1 MTRTLDLTDPATGEV
16 FGTSVI
22 ATQSE
27 VDAALES
34 AAQAFAVWRRST
46 PAQRQLALLKIA
58 DALEARAAEFAD
70 LEVRET
76 GKIRSVVL
84 EEEIPE
90 CVSALR
96 FFAGAARHL
105 EGTAAGEYTPG
116 HTSVIRREPIGVC
129 AQIAPWNY
137 PLMMAVWK
145 IAPAL
150 AAGNTVVL
158 KPAETTPSTAVLL
171 ARVAA
176 EFLPPGAFTVLTG
189 DRDTGRALVRHP
201 ITALVSITG
210 STRAGI
216 DVATVA
222 AADLKRTHLELGGNA
237 PLLVFPDVDPASTAE
252 GIVGAA
258 FYNAGQDCTAGS
270 RVLVHESVHDDFVA
284 ELAKT
289 AAAQT
294 PGVDYGPL
302 NSAAQLAR
310 VEGLISRLPSHA
322 RIETG
327 GTRFGSR
334 GFAFSPTVISGVRQ
348 DDEMVQEEI
357 FGPVITVQS
366 FADEAAA
373 VALANGVPYGL
384 ASSVWTKD
392 LGVAARVSADLDFGC
407 VWVNTH
413 GPLVAEM
420 PHGGFGHS
428 GHGKDLSAYAFTEY
442 TRVKHVMT
450 RFA

>member
-16 FGTSVI
+16 FGTSPI
-22 ATQSE
+22 AEQSE
-27 VDAALES
+27 VDMALES
-34 AAQAFAVWRRST
+34 AAQAFAIWRRST

-58 DALEARAAEFAD
+58 DTLEARASEFAD

-84 EEEIPE
+84 DEEIPE

-116 HTSVIRREPIGVC
+116 HTSVIRREPVGVC

-171 ARVAA
+171 ARIAA

-201 ITALVSITG
+201 ATDLVSITG

-237 PLLVFPDVDPASTAE
+237 PLLVFPDADLAEAVE

-270 RVLVHESVHDDFVA
+270 RVLVHESIHDDFVA
-284 ELAKT
+284 SLAK
-289 AAAQT
+289 AASAQT

-302 NSAAQLAR
+302 NSAAQFSR
-310 VEGLISRLPSHA
+310 VEDLIARLPSHA

-327 GTRFGSR
+327 GTRYSSR
-334 GFAFSPTVISGVRQ
+334 GFYFSPTVISGVRQ
-348 DDEMVQEEI
+348 DDEIVQEEI

-366 FADEAAA
+366 FSDEAAA
-373 VALANGVPYGL
+373 VALANDVPYGL

-392 LGVAARVSADLDFGC
+392 LAVAARVTAELNFGC

-420 PHGGFGHS
+420 PHGGFAHS
-428 GHGKDLSAYAFTEY
+428 GHGKDLSTYAFTEY

>member
-16 FGTSVI
+16 FGTSPV
-22 ATQSE
+22 ASQSE
-27 VDAALES
+27 VDEAMAV

-58 DALEARAAEFAD
+58 DALEARASEFAD

-96 FFAGAARHL
+96 FFAGAARQL
-105 EGTAAGEYTPG
+105 EGTAAGEYAPG
-116 HTSVIRREPIGVC
+116 HTSVIRREPVGVC

-201 ITALVSITG
+201 GTDLVSITG

-237 PLLVFPDVDPASTAE
+237 PLLVFPDADLASTVE
-252 GIVGAA
+252 GIAGAA

-270 RVLVHESVHDDFVA
+270 RVLVHESIHDDFVA
-284 ELAKT
+284 SLAK
-289 AAAQT
+289 AASAQT

-302 NSAAQLAR
+302 NSAAQFSR

-327 GTRFGSR
+327 GTRFGAR
-334 GFAFSPTVISGVRQ
+334 GFFFSPTVISGVRQ
-348 DDEMVQEEI
+348 DDEIVQEEI

-366 FADEAAA
+366 FSDEASA
-373 VALANGVPYGL
+373 VSLANGVPYGL
-384 ASSVWTKD
+384 ASSVWTRD
-392 LGVAARVSADLDFGC
+392 LAVATRVSAELDFGC

-428 GHGKDLSAYAFTEY
+428 GHGKDLSAYAFAEY

-450 RFA
+450 RFG